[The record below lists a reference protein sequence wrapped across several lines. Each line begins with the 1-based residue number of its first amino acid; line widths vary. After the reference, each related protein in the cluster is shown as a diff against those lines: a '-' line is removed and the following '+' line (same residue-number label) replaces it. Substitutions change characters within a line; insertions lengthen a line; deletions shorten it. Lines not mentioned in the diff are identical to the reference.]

1 MHKSLKLA
9 DTGAMAGTGESP
21 KGSPEGPDDINDRLA
36 EIAAELAAEA
46 RFKEPSAA
54 ERARAR
60 AAAARAPGKAG
71 KSGRPAR
78 IRRWRTRRKAEELRK
93 PLDGSDAIPGPRP
106 KPPTARQI
114 RRTRRTLRPVADRGY
129 TDGGDYPSVA
139 RSIIAV
145 IVIVILL
152 VGVSI
157 GLRYLFRHYGATSGA
172 SGRAAVVRIV
182 PASSTSAYLIK

>member
-1 MHKSLKLA
+1 MHKGLKVA

-36 EIAAELAAEA
+36 EIAAELASEA

-60 AAAARAPGKAG
+60 AAAARAPGKGARG
-71 KSGRPAR
+71 GQHSR
-78 IRRWRTRRKAEELRK
+78 IRRWRARKKAEELRR
-93 PLDGSDAIPGPRP
+93 PVDGSGAIINPPP
-106 KPPTARQI
+106 KPPTARQV
-114 RRTRRTLRPVADRGY
+114 RRTRRTIRPVADRGY
-129 TDGGDYPSVA
+129 TDGADYPSVA

-145 IVIVILL
+145 IVIIVLL
-152 VGVSI
+152 VGISI
-157 GLRYLFRHYGATSGA
+157 GLRYLFRHYGGTSGA
-172 SGRAAVVRIV
+172 SGRAAVVRVV

>member
-1 MHKSLKLA
+1 MHKALKLA

-36 EIAAELAAEA
+36 EIAAELASEA

-60 AAAARAPGKAG
+60 AAAARAPGKRG
-71 KSGRPAR
+71 KGARPGR
-78 IRRWRTRRKAEELRK
+78 IRRWRARKKAEELRR
-93 PLDGSDAIPGPRP
+93 PVDGSDAINPPP
-106 KPPTARQI
+106 KPPTAWEV
-114 RRTRRTLRPVADRGY
+114 RRARRSIRPVADRGY
-129 TDGGDYPSVA
+129 TDGTEYPSVA

-152 VGVSI
+152 VGISI

-172 SGRAAVVRIV
+172 SGRAAVVRVV